1 MNQSASIIPI
11 SKTPVKR
18 MLTPQEQ
25 KFVDLVANIFVN
37 SVIRKAYEKKGNPV
51 PEVQQ

>member
-1 MNQSASIIPI
+1 MNQTASIVPI

-18 MLTPQEQ
+18 MLTQQEQ

-37 SVIRKAYEKKGNPV
+37 TVIRKAYEKKGHQV
-51 PEVQQ
+51 LEVQQ